1 MHAEFSYNK
10 ASISILHT
18 RDVLVEQ
25 YYKPVKIK
33 YECHVEV
40 SFFVSSK
47 YLQFSTISEHTHNV
61 DITADNLKQ
70 ERQSN

>member
-10 ASISILHT
+10 ASISILH
-18 RDVLVEQ
+18 RRNVLVEQ
-25 YYKPVKIK
+25 CYKPVKIK

-40 SFFVSSK
+40 RFFISSK
-47 YLQFSTISEHTHNV
+47 YLQFSTIPEHTHSV

-70 ERQSN
+70 ERQTN